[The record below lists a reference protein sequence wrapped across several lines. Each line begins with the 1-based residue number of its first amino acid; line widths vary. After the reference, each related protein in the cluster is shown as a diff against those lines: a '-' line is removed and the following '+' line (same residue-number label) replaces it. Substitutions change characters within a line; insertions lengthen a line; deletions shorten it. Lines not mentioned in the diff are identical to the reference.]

1 VLKSRFAL
9 IFAAVGLVLT
19 FVITV
24 GKLIDPGVLIIR
36 YVINIALFFF
46 IGLGAEFIYRR
57 HLLPALKQEEEQKAE
72 LSDILSTSRKDQSGK
87 GNKLDLTVD
96 GPIDPLSEV
105 SAPAAAVAAPG
116 QQTAGAESG
125 DGKGPGPN
133 PLGPHKDFEI
143 HDDFIVINDKKMR
156 NDPKLMASAIKTK
169 LEE

>member
-1 VLKSRFAL
+1 MLKSRFAL

-24 GKLIDPGVLIIR
+24 GKLIDPGVLFIR

-46 IGLGAEFIYRR
+46 IGLGMEFFYRR
-57 HLLPALKQEEEQKAE
+57 HLLPVLNRGEEQKTE
-72 LSDILSTSRKDQSGK
+72 PSDILSTSRKDERGK
-87 GNKLDLTVD
+87 GNRLDLTVD
-96 GPIDPLSEV
+96 GPVDPASGV
-105 SAPAAAVAAPG
+105 SASAVMTPG
-116 QQTAGAESG
+116 QQMTGAESG